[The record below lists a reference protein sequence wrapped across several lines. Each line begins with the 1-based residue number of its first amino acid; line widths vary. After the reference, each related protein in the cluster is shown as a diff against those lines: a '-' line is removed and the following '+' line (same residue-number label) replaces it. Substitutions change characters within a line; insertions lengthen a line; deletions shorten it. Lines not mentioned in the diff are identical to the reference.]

1 MASLHERLFDPD
13 AGTARIANLWWA
25 MALRG
30 AGAVVLGTLAL
41 LWPDITLIVLVF
53 LFAAYCVVDAVFSII
68 LSVRGARRHDRWW
81 WPALHALVAL
91 AAAAAAVLYT
101 GITLIVF
108 VAMLIAWALF
118 TGIFSI
124 AAAFRLDRAHG
135 RWWYVASGV
144 VALIL
149 AALLIAVPGIGLL
162 TLTWMVAFQALL
174 AGSLLLGVAFRLRM
188 KSAATAA
195 SEGSVPKRQPDDEIQ
210 TA

>member
-1 MASLHERLFDPD
+1 MAPLHERLFDPD
-13 AGTARIANLWWA
+13 TGTARIASLWWA

-30 AGAVVLGTLAL
+30 AGAVVLGSLAL

-68 LSVRGARRHDRWW
+68 LAVRGARRHDRWW

-91 AAAAAAVLYT
+91 AAAAAAVLYP

-118 TGIFSI
+118 TGVFSV

-144 VALIL
+144 VSLIL
-149 AALLIAVPGIGLL
+149 AALLIALPGMGLL
-162 TLTWMVAFQALL
+162 TLTWMIAFQALL
-174 AGSLLLGVAFRLRM
+174 AGSLLLGLAFRLRM
-188 KSAATAA
+188 RSTASAAGEE
-195 SEGSVPKRQPDDEIQ
+195 SGLKVRPDDRRE

>member
-1 MASLHERLFDPD
+1 MATLHQRLFTPD

-41 LWPDITLIVLVF
+41 LWPDITLLVLVF
-53 LFAAYCVVDAVFSII
+53 LFAAYCVVDGVFSIV
-68 LSVRGARRHDRWW
+68 LAVRGARRHERWW
-81 WPALHALVAL
+81 WPAFHALVAL
-91 AAAAAAVLYT
+91 AAAAAAVLYP

-108 VAMLIAWALF
+108 VAMLVAWALF
-118 TGIFSI
+118 TGVFSI

-162 TLTWMVAFQALL
+162 TLTWMVAFQALMS
-174 AGSLLLGVAFRLRM
+174 GSLLLGLAFRLRM
-188 KSAATAA
+188 KSAAAA
-195 SEGSVPKRQPDDEIQ
+195 GEVSGLNHHPEDKPK
-210 TA
+210 AA